1 MDPHHASRML
11 MAPRSALTMYAAHTL
26 KKSLAKKSSSDRKF
40 ERKWTSLLRFD
51 FIIRCWEIR
60 WEILI
65 VQMGEVNYKFIY
77 IYRNYLIFK
86 QLLTLKLNILQ
97 NVEIDRFVLF
107 DTEKKK
113 N

>member
-1 MDPHHASRML
+1 MR
-11 MAPRSALTMYAAHTL
+11 
-26 KKSLAKKSSSDRKF
+26 
-40 ERKWTSLLRFD
+40 D
-51 FIIRCWEIR
+51 FNCTNGR
-60 WEILI
+60 
-65 VQMGEVNYKFIY
+65 VNYEFIY

>member
-51 FIIRCWEIR
+51 FNIRCWEIR

-65 VQMGEVNYKFIY
+65 VQMGEWIMNLY

>member
-1 MDPHHASRML
+1 MR
-11 MAPRSALTMYAAHTL
+11 
-26 KKSLAKKSSSDRKF
+26 
-40 ERKWTSLLRFD
+40 D
-51 FIIRCWEIR
+51 FNCTNGR
-60 WEILI
+60 
-65 VQMGEVNYKFIY
+65 VNYKFIY